1 MYFSSLERNGT
12 ARAPAKKSVPGPLV
26 VGAAFALGLGVAIVA
41 ALAITRRKVSSAP
54 AALAKQ

>member
-1 MYFSSLERNGT
+1 
-12 ARAPAKKSVPGPLV
+12 LV

>member
-1 MYFSSLERNGT
+1 
-12 ARAPAKKSVPGPLV
+12 LV

-54 AALAKQ
+54 AAPAKQ